1 MDISGTVGTGHRV
14 GGLARALT
22 ARQGQGGAPGVF
34 RLQRAALGN
43 RGIR

>member
-1 MDISGTVGTGHRV
+1 MDISGTVSTGHRV
-14 GGLARALT
+14 GRLGALT